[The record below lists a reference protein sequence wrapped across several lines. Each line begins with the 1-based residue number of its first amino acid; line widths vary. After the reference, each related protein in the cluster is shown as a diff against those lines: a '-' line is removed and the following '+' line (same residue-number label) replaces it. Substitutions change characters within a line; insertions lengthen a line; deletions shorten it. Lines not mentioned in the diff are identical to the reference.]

1 MKNTLQNSIK
11 TFLLLMIMVFMMG
24 QLVVVKAETKNN
36 NPMLKDIKI
45 DGNEIE
51 PTFEMFT
58 TEYIVQVP
66 EETTQIQIEAIPDD
80 ENANVE
86 IIGNT
91 ENLEIGRNEIEIK
104 VTAEDGIATQSYYI
118 FVTRGNNQNT
128 NANLKSLV
136 IANTELAPT
145 FDSNNINYAVEYPK
159 DLEQLEIEAVP
170 EDEEATVNIIGNENL
185 TEITQTIEVQ
195 VTAQDGQ
202 TQKTYYVIA
211 KKAGMEVESPEGED
225 ISQEDGTTKENTS
238 ENIPLKVIGILII
251 IIIVIIAIIVILRK
265 AKNRKEDNKK

>member
-11 TFLLLMIMVFMMG
+11 IFLLLMIMVFMMG
-24 QLVVVKAETKNN
+24 QLVVIKAETKNN

-58 TEYIVQVP
+58 TEYIVQVS

-145 FDSNNINYAVEYPK
+145 FDSNNINYAVEYPT

-170 EDEEATVNIIGNENL
+170 EDEEATVNIIGNEDL

>member
-11 TFLLLMIMVFMMG
+11 IFLLLMIMVFMMG

-170 EDEEATVNIIGNENL
+170 EDEEATVNIIGNEDL

-225 ISQEDGTTKENTS
+225 ISQEDGNTKENTS
-238 ENIPLKVIGILII
+238 ENIPLKVIGILVI

-265 AKNRKEDNKK
+265 AKNKKEDNKK

>member
-11 TFLLLMIMVFMMG
+11 IFLLLMIMVFMMG

-170 EDEEATVNIIGNENL
+170 EDEEATVNIIGNEDL

-225 ISQEDGTTKENTS
+225 ISQEDGNTKENTS

-265 AKNRKEDNKK
+265 AKNKKEDNKK

>member
-11 TFLLLMIMVFMMG
+11 IFLLLMIMVFMMG

-66 EETTQIQIEAIPDD
+66 EKTTQIQIEAIPDD

-265 AKNRKEDNKK
+265 AKNKKEDNKK

>member
-11 TFLLLMIMVFMMG
+11 IFLLLMIMVFMMG

-66 EETTQIQIEAIPDD
+66 EETTQIQIEVIPDD

-170 EDEEATVNIIGNENL
+170 EDEEATVNIIGNEDL

-265 AKNRKEDNKK
+265 AKNKKEDNKK

>member
-11 TFLLLMIMVFMMG
+11 IFLLLMIMVFMMG
-24 QLVVVKAETKNN
+24 QLVVIKAETKNN

-58 TEYIVQVP
+58 TEYIVQVS

-170 EDEEATVNIIGNENL
+170 EDEEATVNIIGNEDL

-225 ISQEDGTTKENTS
+225 ISQEDGNTKENTS

-265 AKNRKEDNKK
+265 AKKKKEDNKK

>member
-11 TFLLLMIMVFMMG
+11 IFLLLMIMVFMMG

-66 EETTQIQIEAIPDD
+66 EKTTQIQIEAIPDD

>member
-11 TFLLLMIMVFMMG
+11 IFLLLMIMVFMMG
-24 QLVVVKAETKNN
+24 QLVVIKAETKNN

-58 TEYIVQVP
+58 TEYIVQVS

-170 EDEEATVNIIGNENL
+170 EDEEATVNIIGNEDL

-265 AKNRKEDNKK
+265 AKNKKEDNKK

>member
-1 MKNTLQNSIK
+1 MKNTLQNSSKIFL
-11 TFLLLMIMVFMMG
+11 FLLIIVFMIG
-24 QLVVVKAETKNN
+24 QLVVVKAEAKNN
-36 NPMLKDIKI
+36 NPMLKDIRI
-45 DGNEIE
+45 NGNEIE

-91 ENLEIGRNEIEIK
+91 KNLEIGRNEIEIK

-118 FVTRGNNQNT
+118 FVTRGKKENI

-136 IANTELAPT
+136 ITDTELAPT
-145 FDSNNINYAVEYPK
+145 FDSNIINYAVEYPK
-159 DLEQLEIEAVP
+159 DLEQLKIEATP
-170 EDEEATVNIIGNENL
+170 EEEEATVNIIGNENL
-185 TEITQTIEVQ
+185 TEITQTIKIQ

-211 KKAGMEVESPEGED
+211 KKAGMEVESPEGME
-225 ISQEDGTTKENTS
+225 IEQTNENTKENTS
-238 ENIPLKVIGILII
+238 ENIPLKVIAILII
-251 IIIVIIAIIVILRK
+251 IIIVIIIIISISRK
-265 AKNRKEDNKK
+265 TKNKKNSEE

>member
-11 TFLLLMIMVFMMG
+11 IFLLLMIMVFMMG

-211 KKAGMEVESPEGED
+211 KKAGMEVESSEGED
-225 ISQEDGTTKENTS
+225 ISQEDGNTKENTS

>member
-11 TFLLLMIMVFMMG
+11 IFLLLMIMVFMMG

-265 AKNRKEDNKK
+265 AKNKKEDNKK